1 LEAVAVA
8 KTIEEINEKLKKGKA
23 VVFTAEEAVSMAKE
37 QGIKKCASEIDVV
50 TSATFGAMC
59 SSGAVLNFGHS
70 DPPIRMSE
78 ITLNGVEAYGGLAA
92 VDTYIGA
99 TQPGRDTGIEYG
111 GAHVIEDLIAGKEI
125 ALEARSSGTDCYI
138 TKEFKS
144 KVRLKDLN
152 QAYLFNPRNAYQNYS
167 AATNTTRSIK
177 RTYMGTLLPK
187 MGNVTYT
194 TSGELSPLLKDPN
207 LRTIGIG
214 TRILLCGGEG
224 FIVFEGTQA
233 INGVTKL
240 ANGDKSYAGY
250 TLAVIGD
257 LKGMKSEYIKAAT
270 FEGYGC
276 TLYIGIGIPLPV
288 IDEDMMAD
296 LAVSNE
302 HLYTNIYDYGYSE
315 RSRKVIKTV
324 SYAELRSGEVEIE
337 GVKVKTAPL
346 SSLYK
351 ARKIAEELKSK
362 LLNGEFVMTQP
373 AAMLPYR
380 KSLNVLKRGNK

>member
-1 LEAVAVA
+1 VA
-8 KTIEEINEKLKKGKA
+8 KTIEEINEKIKKGKA

-37 QGIKKCASEIDVV
+37 QGVKKCANEIDVV

-70 DPPIRMSE
+70 DPPIRMAE
-78 ITLNGVEAYGGLAA
+78 IMLNGVEAYGGLAA

-125 ALEARSSGTDCYI
+125 ALEARSGGTDCYI

-167 AATNTTRSIK
+167 AATNTTGAIK
-177 RTYMGTLLPK
+177 RTYMGTLLPR

-194 TSGELSPLLKDPN
+194 TAGELSPLLKDPK

-214 TRILLCGGEG
+214 TKILLCGGEG
-224 FIVFEGTQA
+224 FVAFEGTQA
-233 INGVTKL
+233 VNNVTKL
-240 ANGDKSYAGY
+240 DNGNTMYAGY

-257 LKGMKSEYIKAAT
+257 LKGMKSEYIKAAA

-276 TLYIGIGIPLPV
+276 TLYVGIGIPLPV

-296 LAVSNE
+296 IAVPNE
-302 HLYTNIYDYGYSE
+302 RLYTNIYDYGYSE

-337 GVKVKTAPL
+337 GKTIKTAPL

-351 ARKIAEELKSK
+351 ARKIAGELKAK

-373 AAMLPYR
+373 ASMLPHR
-380 KSLNVLKRGNK
+380 KSINVLKRGNK

>member
-1 LEAVAVA
+1 MA
-8 KTIEEINEKLKKGKA
+8 KTIEEINEKIKKGKA

-37 QGIKKCASEIDVV
+37 QGVAKCAKHIDVV
-50 TSATFGAMC
+50 TAATFGAMC

-70 DPPIRMSE
+70 DPPIRMGE

-99 TQPGRDTGIEYG
+99 TQPGKNTGIEYG

-125 ALEARSSGTDCYI
+125 ELEARSAGTDCYI

-144 KVRLKDLN
+144 KIRLKDLN

-167 AATNTTRSIK
+167 AATNTTKTTK
-177 RTYMGTLLPK
+177 RTYMGTLLPG

-194 TSGELSPLLKDPN
+194 TSGEMSPLLKDPK

-214 TRILLCGGEG
+214 TKILLCGGEG
-224 FIVFEGTQA
+224 FVVFEGTQA
-233 INGVTKL
+233 INRVETL
-240 ANGDKSYAGY
+240 ENGDNNYSGY

-270 FEGYGC
+270 FEGYGAS
-276 TLYIGIGIPLPV
+276 LFVGIGVPIPV

-315 RSRKVIKTV
+315 RSRKVLRRVT
-324 SYAELRSGEVEIE
+324 YAELRSGEVEID
-337 GVKVKTAPL
+337 GKKIRTAPL
-346 SSLYK
+346 SSIYK
-351 ARKIAEELKSK
+351 ARKIADELKAK
-362 LLNGEFVMTQP
+362 LISGEFVMTQP
-373 AAMLPYR
+373 AAMLPVR
-380 KSLNVLKRGNK
+380 ETINVLKRGGK